1 MVPAVALA
9 VPAPA
14 AAPVPDRPAA
24 PPAEV
29 DPVRTDQAMRRARA
43 LIGFLTGPGQVPPP
57 IWRSGQALE
66 VAQATRVEL
75 AGQRRTRQPQVLHD
89 QARWRIGPEQ
99 AQLQVPIRSGSGQ
112 AAHTLHAH
120 FGWHDQDWWVESVAL
135 EAGPALEPVQ

>member
-1 MVPAVALA
+1 
-9 VPAPA
+9 
-14 AAPVPDRPAA
+14 
-24 PPAEV
+24 
-29 DPVRTDQAMRRARA
+29 MRRAQA
-43 LIGFLTGPGQVPPP
+43 LLGFLTGSGQVPPP

-112 AAHTLHAH
+112 AARTLHAH